1 MTADE
6 HESSESVGQGDE
18 FVDRPSPVV
27 AYCGDRRRERVVVAI
42 FGVGIV
48 LSLVMLIR
56 EVGEFRL
63 AGRIIH
69 NAPVTRAEIAAYD
82 RGEMLLQGLWLVW
95 HISAAMAF
103 LMWIYRAH
111 RNLPA
116 LGATELRFT
125 PWGAVGWYFFP
136 YLNLFKPYQCMREI
150 YNASD
155 IESAIGSGP
164 YGIGNYAPAV
174 VKTWWGLFLMF
185 GVFSSA
191 AYMARSDVEGP
202 AALQVAAVGSSIGE
216 AFGLLAI
223 VAAISVVRSVSRRQ
237 MQRAAALGLA
247 SGRSTATALSTA

>member
-69 NAPVTRAEIAAYD
+69 NAPVTCAEIAAYD

-95 HISAAMAF
+95 HISAAMA
-103 LMWIYRAH
+103 L
-111 RNLPA
+111 
-116 LGATELRFT
+116 
-125 PWGAVGWYFFP
+125 
-136 YLNLFKPYQCMREI
+136 
-150 YNASD
+150 
-155 IESAIGSGP
+155 
-164 YGIGNYAPAV
+164 
-174 VKTWWGLFLMF
+174 
-185 GVFSSA
+185 
-191 AYMARSDVEGP
+191 
-202 AALQVAAVGSSIGE
+202 
-216 AFGLLAI
+216 
-223 VAAISVVRSVSRRQ
+223 
-237 MQRAAALGLA
+237 
-247 SGRSTATALSTA
+247 